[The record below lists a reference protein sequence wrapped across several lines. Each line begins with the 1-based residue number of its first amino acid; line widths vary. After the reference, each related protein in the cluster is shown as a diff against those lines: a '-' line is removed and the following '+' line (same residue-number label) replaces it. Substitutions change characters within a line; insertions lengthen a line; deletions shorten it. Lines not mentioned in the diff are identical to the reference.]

1 LFAVTVL
8 VVLGG
13 ILQDGDRAVRKYL
26 ARRPLR
32 RRIIAL
38 AAAYAIALSS
48 LIASFGAAHAA
59 AEAALI
65 PGGIICHTVVPGE
78 QAPAQDNGKIC
89 LDCCC
94 GVGCTMAMAAL
105 PPPPATAAP
114 LAQASSERITPH
126 ALAVLTGAPGTKSHR
141 SRAPP
146 LNA

>member
-1 LFAVTVL
+1 
-8 VVLGG
+8 
-13 ILQDGDRAVRKYL
+13 VRKYL

-38 AAAYAIALSS
+38 VAAYAIALSS
-48 LIASFGAAHAA
+48 LIASFGAA

-65 PGGIICHTVVPGE
+65 PGGIVCHTIVVGE
-78 QAPAQDNGKIC
+78 QAPAPPQDNGKIC

-94 GVGCTMAMAAL
+94 GVGCTMTTAAL